1 MKKGFMKA
9 VYLFC
14 PICHHN
20 WHQKVNETKII
31 NAPCRCGLKVDMEG
45 TEGRYGAEFI
55 DTLLTI
61 TKPLG
66 SFTRYVSKIKRIDMK
81 II

>member
-1 MKKGFMKA
+1 MKA

-14 PICHHN
+14 PICHNN
-20 WHQKVNETKII
+20 WHQEVDEKNITT
-31 NAPCRCGLKVDMEG
+31 APCRCGLEID
-45 TEGRYGAEFI
+45 TESMKGRFDEEFI
-55 DTLLTI
+55 NTLITI

-66 SFTRYVSKIKRIDMK
+66 SFTRYVSKIKRSDMK